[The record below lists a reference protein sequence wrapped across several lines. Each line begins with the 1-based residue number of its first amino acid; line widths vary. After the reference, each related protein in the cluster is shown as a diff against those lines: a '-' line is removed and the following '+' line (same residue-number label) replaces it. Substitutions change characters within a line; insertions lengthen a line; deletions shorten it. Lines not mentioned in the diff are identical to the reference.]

1 MAEQLP
7 DSELVILDNIK
18 HSILI
23 EGPDRVAPPLR
34 EFLLKHR
41 DSA

>member
-7 DSELVILDNIK
+7 NSELVILDKIK

-23 EGPDRVAPPLR
+23 EAPRRVAAPVR

-41 DSA
+41 D